1 MLKIYEAI
9 TQLKNIEEE
18 KKILQY
24 KATLERDPEEKQK
37 HDQEMEKPI
46 PKMKVWEIKKKP
58 EEIQLDMIPPAMQD
72 KRKELVAQV
81 WQENANKPTISLEEV
96 ADMEYDNMMERMERE
111 AKQKAE
117 NVVDTDSDKE
127 ENDDRM
133 KKEARAWD
141 DWKDDH
147 EKGAGN
153 KGNR

>member
-1 MLKIYEAI
+1 MLKIYEAV

-133 KKEARAWD
+133 KKEARVWD